1 MSEYSAPTGD
11 GRDDEPPQPMAGS
24 ETPTPEAR
32 SPLFAPL
39 FRALRPASTYLSSF
53 FAFATRTWSA
63 GMKWVLARS
72 LQGFERLF
80 LRSHVV
86 RGSTRLTLSQSA
98 RVAAST
104 NRDSSKM
111 SAGASINIAEVVDI
125 IDTALA
131 GGMHEGAAAP

>member
-1 MSEYSAPTGD
+1 
-11 GRDDEPPQPMAGS
+11 
-24 ETPTPEAR
+24 
-32 SPLFAPL
+32 
-39 FRALRPASTYLSSF
+39 
-53 FAFATRTWSA
+53 
-63 GMKWVLARS
+63 
-72 LQGFERLF
+72 
-80 LRSHVV
+80 
-86 RGSTRLTLSQSA
+86 LTLGQSA